1 LPPCP
6 CCRRMRS
13 TPVAPEIETKTLY
26 SEFEQAGSRLVQP
39 LDLAE
44 LFNGLNSILR
54 ELAYIAHEEGDWRG
68 FADVDV
74 LQLAMR
80 SPLKILLRVARLPKN
95 AVRAFVTLCE
105 RVLFVEEERYRRAA
119 LAASA
124 WEDAT

>member
-13 TPVAPEIETKTLY
+13 MPVAPEIETKTLY
-26 SEFEQAGSRLVQP
+26 LEFEQAGSRLVQP

-54 ELAYIAHEEGDWRG
+54 ELAYIAHEERDWRG

>member
-1 LPPCP
+1 
-6 CCRRMRS
+6 M
-13 TPVAPEIETKTLY
+13 
-26 SEFEQAGSRLVQP
+26 
-39 LDLAE
+39 DLAE

>member
-1 LPPCP
+1 MPPCP

-13 TPVAPEIETKTLY
+13 MPVAPEIETKTLY

-68 FADVDV
+68 FADVDL

>member
-13 TPVAPEIETKTLY
+13 MPVAPEIETKTLY
-26 SEFEQAGSRLVQP
+26 FEFEQAGSRLVQP

>member
-1 LPPCP
+1 
-6 CCRRMRS
+6 M
-13 TPVAPEIETKTLY
+13 PVAPEIETKTLY
-26 SEFEQAGSRLVQP
+26 FEFEQAGSRLVQP

-54 ELAYIAHEEGDWRG
+54 ELAYIAHEERDWRG

-80 SPLKILLRVARLPKN
+80 SPLKMLLRVARLPKN